1 MLKYIPTIITDDQNA
16 QIIEMPDEVKI
27 KNTVFGLNS
36 DSAGGPDEYTAKK
49 KSQACWNII
58 AKAMTK
64 MVKSFFCVHEAPKVN
79 NL

>member
-49 KSQACWNII
+49 KISGLLEHNCQSYDKDGEVIFLC
-58 AKAMTK
+58 
-64 MVKSFFCVHEAPKVN
+64 P
-79 NL
+79 